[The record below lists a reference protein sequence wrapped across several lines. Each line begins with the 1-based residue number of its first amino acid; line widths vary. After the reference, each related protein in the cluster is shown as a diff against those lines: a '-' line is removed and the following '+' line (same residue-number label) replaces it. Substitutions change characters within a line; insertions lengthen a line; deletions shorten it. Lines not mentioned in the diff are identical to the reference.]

1 MDLHHARDPFSFTGC
16 TPLSPSV
23 IRDAIDVAFNVR
35 RSSMAGRELVGDYFE
50 RIARHQLRQTAAA
63 TTSKKS
69 HREIGLRLRVRPKQ
83 ELKVGVSLGCMVSA

>member
-35 RSSMAGRELVGDYFE
+35 RSSMAGRQLVGTILSVSPGTSCD
-50 RIARHQLRQTAAA
+50 RQLLQQPAKKAAVKLDCV
-63 TTSKKS
+63 SELDLNKS
-69 HREIGLRLRVRPKQ
+69 
-83 ELKVGVSLGCMVSA
+83 